1 MCLLLGGLH
10 SPGSEDLWQG
20 TPAPAAIAL
29 RADLV
34 SGGHAVLV
42 FVCKLVD
49 LVSQFLH
56 CAGPKAA
63 SSAAGPLVHA
73 LAVAFDSNVGC
84 ALSAAEKEGHFI
96 NQGFAPN
103 HLGPQPCRT
112 RGTWNLLPPPELQ
125 LQSSQDSPQGQ

>member
-10 SPGSEDLWQG
+10 SPGPEDLWQG

-42 FVCKLVD
+42 FVCELVD

-63 SSAAGPLVHA
+63 SSAAGALVHA

-84 ALSAAEKEGHFI
+84 ALSAGLWGARRALLVLEPKCLGRDCLLI
-96 NQGFAPN
+96 NEPGRVAAGR
-103 HLGPQPCRT
+103 L
-112 RGTWNLLPPPELQ
+112 
-125 LQSSQDSPQGQ
+125 